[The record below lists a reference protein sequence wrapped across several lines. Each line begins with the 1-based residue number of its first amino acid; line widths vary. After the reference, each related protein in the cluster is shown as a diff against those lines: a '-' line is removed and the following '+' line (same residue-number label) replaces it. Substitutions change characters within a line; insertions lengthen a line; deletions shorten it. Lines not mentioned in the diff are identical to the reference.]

1 MPPSILNRII
11 NNLPLELHLPG
22 YQYCG
27 PGTRLKAR
35 LKRGDPGINPLDRAC
50 RAHDIAYA
58 ESDLLEDR
66 HRADTLLAEEAWRR
80 ANSSDASFWER
91 LAALGVAGI
100 MRGKVAVGM
109 GHKKRRP
116 RSGRRRG
123 IYKYSVSRLRLK

>member
-1 MPPSILNRII
+1 MSSGILNRLI
-11 NNLPLELHLPG
+11 NNLPVELHLPG

-27 PGTRLKAR
+27 PGTRLEAR
-35 LKRGDPGINPLDRAC
+35 LQRGDPGINPLDQAC

-58 ESDLLEDR
+58 HSQLLEDR
-66 HRADTLLAEEAWRR
+66 HRADRLLAEEAWKRVK
-80 ANSSDASFWER
+80 SSDATLGER

-100 MRGKVAVGM
+100 MRGKVAIGM

-123 IYKYSVSRLRLK
+123 IYKYSISRVSIK